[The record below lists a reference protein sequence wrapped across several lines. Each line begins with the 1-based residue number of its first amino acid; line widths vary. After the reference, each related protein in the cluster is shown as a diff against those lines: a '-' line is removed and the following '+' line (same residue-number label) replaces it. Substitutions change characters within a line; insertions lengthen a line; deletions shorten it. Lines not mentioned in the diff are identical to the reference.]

1 MAVRQ
6 SAGTL
11 SEEEAF
17 FEAFFDKLGDR
28 EIGEFIPDVPP
39 TAKRGLLKVRCRT
52 YAGRVYH
59 RRTLLSDLSLLN
71 AREYTPK
78 TDLPASEALHARTST
93 SSIINLDPKHR
104 HPKQV
109 WQKFLDSESGM
120 ELSESNQGQRRR
132 ERDFE

>member
-39 TAKRGLLKVRCRT
+39 TAKKGLLKVRLSYTCARL
-52 YAGRVYH
+52 VYS
-59 RRTLLSDLSLLN
+59 RG
-71 AREYTPK
+71 
-78 TDLPASEALHARTST
+78 EALYTDTGASSKEGNTRSRMTNLRSTARST
-93 SSIINLDPKHR
+93 PPH
-104 HPKQV
+104 
-109 WQKFLDSESGM
+109 
-120 ELSESNQGQRRR
+120 
-132 ERDFE
+132 

>member
-39 TAKRGLLKVRCRT
+39 TAKKGLLKVRLSYTCARL
-52 YAGRVYH
+52 VYS
-59 RRTLLSDLSLLN
+59 RG
-71 AREYTPK
+71 
-78 TDLPASEALHARTST
+78 EALYTDTGASSKEGPRIDPVTFGWSNVTSAKPTDTGASSKEGNTRSRMTNLRSTARST
-93 SSIINLDPKHR
+93 PPH
-104 HPKQV
+104 
-109 WQKFLDSESGM
+109 
-120 ELSESNQGQRRR
+120 
-132 ERDFE
+132 